1 MQPEHLSK
9 TSPIVTVL
17 QALRARH
24 ANWHVEIG
32 QPTGRGWITG
42 SALATATEGP
52 FHALLSTM
60 GERLYTSD
68 RRTIAASFALRY
80 SWSCGI
86 VMAPYLLHGCVPKI
100 TLDNVSFKFHEGTAF
115 ERAALHR
122 PIGAML
128 LRDGVPEHPYIQ
140 VLPDPEALL
149 RYLRTSLVQ
158 QAEPVVEALHSWSK
172 FSVRGIWGMITSSW
186 GAQFFNV
193 FAEIEG
199 QDKGLAHIRQLFAGN
214 DLASEMQPD
223 FYPVRYKGITHVYH
237 RRASCCRFYKL
248 PGGQLC
254 ASCPIVSQDER
265 LERNQAY
272 MKTLLERH

>member
-1 MQPEHLSK
+1 MQPEDLSK
-9 TSPIVTVL
+9 TSPIVAVL

-24 ANWHVEIG
+24 ANWYVEIG
-32 QPTGRGWITG
+32 HPASRGWITG
-42 SALATATEGP
+42 SDLATATEGP

-60 GERLYTSD
+60 GERLHTSD

-115 ERAALHR
+115 ERAALHQ

-128 LRDGVPEHPYIQ
+128 QQDGVPEHPYIQ
-140 VLPDPEALL
+140 LLPDPEALL

-158 QAEPVVEALHSWSK
+158 QAEPVVEALYSWSK

-186 GAQFFNV
+186 GSQFFNV
-193 FAEIEG
+193 FAEIDG
-199 QDKGLAHIRQLFAGN
+199 QEQGLAYVRQLFEGN

-223 FYPVRYKGITHVYH
+223 FYPVRYNGITHVYH

-265 LERNQAY
+265 LQRNQAY
-272 MKTLLERH
+272 MKTLLERY